1 MSSAFSS
8 LIIFV
13 DENLKVNRL
22 ATAQIE
28 TCCQTATAFNDDAQE
43 HARQRHRGLRRRR
56 HRGREQ
62 ATLQATRRR
71 SGLSPVAVAAQHGAA
86 RRWGRPTSQAGQR
99 WKAAGGEVAPTSER
113 GRIPPAPR
121 AQRAVSERP
130 AQRWVRTISTF
141 LLSLS
146 LMGGFSF
153 SHTLFCPQ
161 SIFVFPS
168 CHSGVWMMILV
179 FCGHLLLWG

>member
-13 DENLKVNRL
+13 DENLKVNRP

-28 TCCQTATAFNDDAQE
+28 TCCRTATAFNDDAQE

-56 HRGREQ
+56 HRGREL

-86 RRWGRPTSQAGQR
+86 RRWVRRTSQAGQR

-130 AQRWVRTISTF
+130 AQRWVRIYFS
-141 LLSLS
+141 
-146 LMGGFSF
+146 SF
-153 SHTLFCPQ
+153 SLADGWILIFSHSILSAIDFCL
-161 SIFVFPS
+161 SFLSF
-168 CHSGVWMMILV
+168 
-179 FCGHLLLWG
+179 WGLDDDL